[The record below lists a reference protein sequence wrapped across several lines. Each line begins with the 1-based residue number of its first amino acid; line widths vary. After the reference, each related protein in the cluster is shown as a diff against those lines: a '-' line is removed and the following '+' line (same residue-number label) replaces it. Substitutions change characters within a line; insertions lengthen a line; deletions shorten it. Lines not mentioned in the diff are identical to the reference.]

1 MNHSLVFLRRAVLA
15 LGLLTL
21 GSIAMAKSVPAD
33 QGLPVVELMPLV
45 IKHEADLRLSAE
57 QIQTLAEYRKQAMP
71 GRISV
76 QKKIQT
82 LRGELR
88 MALLAGK
95 PAAEREALMKQVA
108 EAEIEHFQGR
118 DRCVEQVRKTLNAE
132 QFAELSQLYLAGLR

>member
-1 MNHSLVFLRRAVLA
+1 MNPSLVFMRGAVLA

-21 GSIAMAKSVPAD
+21 GSVAMAKSVPAD

-45 IKHEADLRLSAE
+45 IKHEADLRLSTE
-57 QIQTLAEYRKQAMP
+57 QIAALADYRKQAMP

-88 MALLAGK
+88 MAILDNK
-95 PAAEREALMKQVA
+95 PAADREALMKQIGD
-108 EAEIEHFQGR
+108 AEIEHFKGR
-118 DRCVEQVRKTLNAE
+118 ERCVEALRKILSAE
-132 QFAELSQLYLAGLR
+132 QFAQLSKLYLDGLR

>member
-1 MNHSLVFLRRAVLA
+1 MNPSLVFMRGAVLA

-21 GSIAMAKSVPAD
+21 GSVAMAKSVPAD

-45 IKHEADLRLSAE
+45 IKHEADLRLSTE
-57 QIQTLAEYRKQAMP
+57 QIAALADYRKQAMP

-88 MALLAGK
+88 MAILDNK
-95 PAAEREALMKQVA
+95 PAADREALMKQIGD
-108 EAEIEHFQGR
+108 AEIEHFKGR
-118 DRCVEQVRKTLNAE
+118 DRCVEALRKILSAE
-132 QFAELSQLYLAGLR
+132 QFAQLSKLYLDGLR

>member
-1 MNHSLVFLRRAVLA
+1 MNRSLIFLCRAVMA

-21 GSIAMAKSVPAD
+21 GNVAMAKSVPAD

-45 IKHEADLRLSAE
+45 IKHEADLQLSTE
-57 QIQTLAEYRKQAMP
+57 QIQVLADYRKQAMP

-88 MALLAGK
+88 MALLEGK
-95 PAAEREALMKQVA
+95 PAAEREALMRQVA
-108 EAEIEHFQGR
+108 DAEIEHFQGR
-118 DRCVEQVRKTLNAE
+118 ERCVEQVRKTLSAE
-132 QFAELSQLYLAGLR
+132 QFAQLSQLYLGGLR

>member
-21 GSIAMAKSVPAD
+21 GSIAVAKSVPAD

-118 DRCVEQVRKTLNAE
+118 DRCVEQVRKTLSAE
-132 QFAELSQLYLAGLR
+132 QFAQLSQLYLAGLR

>member
-1 MNHSLVFLRRAVLA
+1 MNPSLAFLRGGLMA

-21 GSIAMAKSVPAD
+21 GSVAMAKSVPAD

-45 IKHEADLRLSAE
+45 IKHEADLRLSTE
-57 QIQTLAEYRKQAMP
+57 QIQALADYRKQAMP

-88 MALLAGK
+88 MALLEGK
-95 PAAEREALMKQVA
+95 PAAEREALMRQVA
-108 EAEIEHFQGR
+108 DAEIEHFQGR
-118 DRCVEQVRKTLNAE
+118 ERCVEQLRKTLSGE
-132 QFAELSQLYLAGLR
+132 QFVQLTQLYLGDLR

>member
-1 MNHSLVFLRRAVLA
+1 MNRSLVFLRRTLLA

-57 QIQTLAEYRKQAMP
+57 QIQTLADYRKQAMP

-88 MALLAGK
+88 MALLEGK

-108 EAEIEHFQGR
+108 DAEIEHFQGR
-118 DRCVEQVRKTLNAE
+118 ERCVEQVRKTLSAD
-132 QFAELSQLYLAGLR
+132 QFDQLSQLYLGGLR

>member
-1 MNHSLVFLRRAVLA
+1 MNRSLVFLRRALLA

-57 QIQTLAEYRKQAMP
+57 QIQTLADYRKQAMP

-88 MALLAGK
+88 MALLEGK

-108 EAEIEHFQGR
+108 DAEIEHFQGR
-118 DRCVEQVRKTLNAE
+118 ERCVEQVRKTLSAD
-132 QFAELSQLYLAGLR
+132 QFAQLSQLYLGGLR

>member
-118 DRCVEQVRKTLNAE
+118 DRCVEQVRKTLSAE
-132 QFAELSQLYLAGLR
+132 QFAQLSQLYLAGLR